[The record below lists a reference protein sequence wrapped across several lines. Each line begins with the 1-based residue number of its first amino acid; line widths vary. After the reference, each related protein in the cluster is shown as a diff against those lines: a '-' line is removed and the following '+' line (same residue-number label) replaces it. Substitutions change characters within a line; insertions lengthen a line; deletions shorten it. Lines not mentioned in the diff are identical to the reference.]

1 MFSMYVVYTW
11 MIHFLC
17 IQNYCTVYACTKHN
31 AGFRQLRSDGST
43 EMMLLTIISKFF
55 VLLEA
60 IILLVSFNVSVCV
73 S

>member
-1 MFSMYVVYTW
+1 
-11 MIHFLC
+11 
-17 IQNYCTVYACTKHN
+17 
-31 AGFRQLRSDGST
+31 
-43 EMMLLTIISKFF
+43 MMLLTIISKFF